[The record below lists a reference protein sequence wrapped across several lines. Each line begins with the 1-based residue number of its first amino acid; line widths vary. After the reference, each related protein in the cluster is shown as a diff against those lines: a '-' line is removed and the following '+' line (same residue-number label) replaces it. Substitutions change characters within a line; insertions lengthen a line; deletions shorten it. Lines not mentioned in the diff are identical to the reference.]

1 MQVVQIRLVLE
12 GFNYDQSVELSLL
25 YDSLLYNLIELK
37 KRKNSRII

>member
-12 GFNYDQSVELSLL
+12 GFNHDQSVELSLL
-25 YDSLLYNLIELK
+25 YGSVLYILIELK